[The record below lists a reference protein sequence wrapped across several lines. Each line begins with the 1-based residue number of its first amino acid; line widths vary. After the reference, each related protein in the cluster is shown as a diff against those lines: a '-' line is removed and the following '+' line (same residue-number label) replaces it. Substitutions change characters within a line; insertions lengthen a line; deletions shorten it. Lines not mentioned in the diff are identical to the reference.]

1 VRVRVKP
8 SSIALLLA
16 LAVAALLLRNAFVAA
31 HRQIGWAVACI
42 IVAALLAPFVN
53 VLDRKIP
60 RWLALLITMLGSGAL
75 TAVVWAGVVVNLS
88 DGFNVLKKEAPR
100 AAASLENRYNVARE
114 FRLSE
119 RVDSLIEQFRAST
132 TGGAVGRAVGAA
144 GTYLVCGILT
154 LFFMIYGPRILGA
167 MFRQI
172 RDEQRRERI
181 ERQATDAMRNSRRYI
196 LASIAQAVV
205 VALAIGFASWILS
218 VPAPFV
224 LGVLA
229 GMIGLVPTL
238 GIIVGGLPALLLA
251 AGLGDW
257 QDAIILLVVLVVLQ
271 AIEVTV
277 VRRRIDRASVHVGP
291 ALPAIVALLGYE
303 LYGIGGATYGAAAL
317 VFLIA
322 WLDAVGIDAD
332 GVDPDG
338 AGDTPEPVPTP

>member
-1 VRVRVKP
+1 M
-8 SSIALLLA
+8 LLA
-16 LAVAALLLRNAFVAA
+16 LAVVSLLLRNAFVAA

-42 IVAALLAPFVN
+42 IVAALLSPFAN
-53 VLDRKIP
+53 VLDRKMP
-60 RWLALLITMLGSGAL
+60 RWLALLITMLGSGLL
-75 TAVVWAGVVVNLS
+75 TAVVWAGVIVNLA
-88 DGFNVLKKEAPR
+88 DGFDVLKKEAPR
-100 AAASLENRYNVARE
+100 AAASLERRYEVAKE

-132 TGGAVGRAVGAA
+132 TGGAMGRAVGAA
-144 GTYLVCGILT
+144 GTYFVCGILT
-154 LFFMIYGPRILGA
+154 LFLMIYGPRMLAA

-172 RDEQRRERI
+172 KDADRRARV
-181 ERQATDAMRNSRRYI
+181 ERQATEAMSNSRRYI
-196 LASIAQAVV
+196 LASIAQAVI
-205 VALAIGFASWILS
+205 VAAAVGLTAWLLS
-218 VPAPFV
+218 IPAPFV

-238 GIIVGGLPALLLA
+238 GIVVGGLPALLLA

-257 QDAIILLVVLVVLQ
+257 QDALILLALLVVLQ

-332 GVDPDG
+332 GIEPDG
-338 AGDTPEPVPTP
+338 VGANP